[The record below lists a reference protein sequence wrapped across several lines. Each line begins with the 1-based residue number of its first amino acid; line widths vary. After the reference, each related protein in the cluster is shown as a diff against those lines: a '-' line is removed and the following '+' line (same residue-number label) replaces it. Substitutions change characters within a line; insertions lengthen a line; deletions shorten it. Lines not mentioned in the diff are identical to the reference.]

1 MTDRPPLKGVRVADF
16 SWAWAG
22 PYAAMELALFGAEV
36 IKIESMKRLDHVR
49 LRALG
54 FGHFRGA
61 DASPF
66 FNDLNMNKLSVTLDL
81 GHPKAVEI
89 AKKIVSISDIMLQ
102 NMRPGVMDRLGFSYE
117 AMKKVKPDI
126 IYLSS
131 SACGATGPDREYV
144 GYAPTFGALGGGV
157 HLTGYPDMAP
167 QPLTGSVDLRSAA
180 TSAFIMLAALVH
192 RQRTGEGQHIDV
204 SSQETITALIGDALM
219 EYTMNG
225 RSRTRRG
232 NEDDAMAPHNVYRC
246 RDDKGMTIAAAEEEW
261 KDLRRDDK
269 WVTIA
274 VATEEEWKALTEV
287 LDNPVLKNDARFAD
301 AYSRHTNREALDR
314 IIETWTR
321 ERTPNEV
328 MTVLQRAGV
337 AAVPSFNSEAL
348 AHDPHLK
355 ERNAFIELD
364 HSVMGKRVVVAPHW
378 RMSET
383 PVHITRPAPLLG
395 GHNRYVFCDLLGMSP
410 QEVEDL
416 EKDKVIY

>member
-1 MTDRPPLKGVRVADF
+1 VSFSGKEIAMMENTALKGVRIADF

-66 FNDLNMNKLSVTLDL
+66 FNDLNLNKLSVTLDL
-81 GHPKAVEI
+81 SHPKAVEI
-89 AKKIVSISDIMLQ
+89 AKKIVSISDITLQ
-102 NMRPGVMDRLGFSYE
+102 NMRPGVMDRLGLGYE
-117 AMKKVKPDI
+117 VMKKVKPDI

-157 HLTGYPDMAP
+157 HLTGYPDQAP

-180 TSAFIMLAALVH
+180 TAAFVMLAALVH
-192 RQRTGEGQHIDV
+192 RQRTGEGQHIDL
-204 SSQETITALIGDALM
+204 SSQETITVLIGEALM
-219 EYTMNG
+219 DYTMNG
-225 RSRTRRG
+225 RNRTRRG
-232 NEDDAMAPHNVYRC
+232 NEDDGMAPHNVYRC
-246 RDDKGMTIAAAEEEW
+246 RDG
-261 KDLRRDDK
+261 K

-287 LDNPVLKNDARFAD
+287 LDNPALKNDVRFAD
-301 AYSRHTNREALDR
+301 AYGRHTHREALDR
-314 IIETWTR
+314 IIETWTM
-321 ERTPNEV
+321 ERTPHEV

-337 AAVPSFNSEAL
+337 AAVPSFDSEAL
-348 AHDPHLK
+348 SQDPHLK
-355 ERNAFIELD
+355 ERNAFIEVD

-383 PVHITRPAPLLG
+383 PVHITRQAPLLG
-395 GHNRYVFCDLLGMSP
+395 QHNRYVFCDLLGMSP

>member
-1 MTDRPPLKGVRVADF
+1 MMDRSPLKGVRIADF

-66 FNDLNMNKLSVTLDL
+66 FNDLNLNKLSVTLDL
-81 GHPKAVEI
+81 SNPKAIEI
-89 AKKIVSISDIMLQ
+89 AKKIVSISDIALQ
-102 NMRPGVMDRLGFSYE
+102 NMRPGVMDRLGLGYE
-117 AMKKVKPDI
+117 DLKKVRPDI

-157 HLTGYPDMAP
+157 HLTGYPDQMP
-167 QPLTGSVDLRSAA
+167 QELTGSVDLRSAA
-180 TSAFIMLAALVH
+180 TSAFVMLTALVH
-192 RQRTGEGQHIDV
+192 RQRTGEGQHIDL
-204 SSQETITALIGDALM
+204 SSQETITVMIGEALM
-219 EYTMNG
+219 DYTMNK
-225 RSRTRRG
+225 RNRTRRG
-232 NEDDAMAPHNVYRC
+232 NEDDSMAPHNVYRC
-246 RDDKGMTIAAAEEEW
+246 
-261 KDLRRDDK
+261 RDDK

-274 VATEEEWKALTEV
+274 VATEEEWKAMMEV
-287 LDNPVLKNDARFAD
+287 LDLPALKNDERFAD
-301 AYSRHTNREALDR
+301 AYSRHTHRAALDG

-321 ERTPNEV
+321 ERTPQEV

-337 AAVPSFNSEAL
+337 AAVPSFDSEAL
-348 AHDPHLK
+348 ANDPHLK
-355 ERNAFIELD
+355 ERNAFIEVD
-364 HSVMGKRVVVAPHW
+364 HSVMGKRIVAAPHW
-378 RMSET
+378 RLSET
-383 PVHITRPAPLLG
+383 PARITRQAPLLG
-395 GHNRYVFCDLLGMSP
+395 QHNRYVFCDLLGMSP

-416 EKDKVIY
+416 EKEKVIY